1 MQNGITILD
10 FLQFETPTQEQ
21 KISLLAMA
29 DFVKQE
35 NEDDFFILC
44 GAAGTGKT
52 SITTALI
59 GYMNNREIGYAIA
72 APTGRAA
79 RILSRKSNVLSSTI
93 HSMIYNVN
101 SDPKTGEVHFTLK
114 QRDNEEEMP
123 SVFIIDEASMI
134 NAETYKQEDSLFL
147 SENSLLD
154 DLIKFVKQHHPKSK
168 IIFLGDRNQLPPV
181 NEQNSYALMPEY
193 LQNKFKWKG
202 SSKILTEVKRQE
214 DGSKIMKNAINTR
227 IAIENNKQFAA
238 LDSFKFGG
246 GIAGATTHYLN
257 NYKINGPDRSISISC
272 SHNGNQLFNKI
283 VREKLFGK
291 TCKMLEIGDY
301 LLVTQSWE
309 RNGQRMFNGDHV
321 IVEDFDTTQTE
332 IVAGL
337 HFMPIKLK
345 AKNIEG
351 KEEVIEDYILLD
363 SITNPSGVL
372 PLEKERQLR
381 HDRFA
386 KNNVFRESKN
396 PKDDRYIGAMRLTYG
411 HSITCNK
418 AQGGEWEKVYVSTY
432 FIPNLK
438 WQYTAI
444 TRAQQELLLY

>member
-10 FLQFETPTQEQ
+10 FLQFETPTHEQ
-21 KISLLAMA
+21 KLSLLAMA

-79 RILSRKSNVLSSTI
+79 RILGRKSNVLSSTI

-101 SDPKTGEVHFTLK
+101 SDPKTGEVRFTLK

-193 LQNKFKWKG
+193 LENKFKWKG

-227 IAIENNKQFAA
+227 IAIENNKQFAT

-291 TCKMLEIGDY
+291 TCKMLEKGDY

-321 IVEDFDTTQTE
+321 IVEDFDISKTE
-332 IVAGL
+332 MVAGL

-351 KEEVIEDYILLD
+351 KDEVIEDYILLD
-363 SITNPSGVL
+363 SISNPSGVL

-418 AQGGEWEKVYVSTY
+418 AQGGEWEKVYVNT
-432 FIPNLK
+432 FLIPNLK

-444 TRAQQELLLY
+444 TRAQKELLLY

>member
-10 FLQFETPTQEQ
+10 FLQFDCPTQEQ
-21 KISLLAMA
+21 KSALLAMA
-29 DFVKQE
+29 EFVKPD
-35 NEDDFFILC
+35 NKDDFFILC

-52 SITTALI
+52 SITTALV
-59 GYMNNREIGYAIA
+59 GYMNSREIGYHIA

-79 RILSRKSNVLSSTI
+79 RILGRKSKVLSSTI
-93 HSMIYNVN
+93 HSMIYLVN
-101 SDPKTGEVHFTLK
+101 SDSKTGEVHFTLK
-114 QRDNEEEMP
+114 QRDNEEEM
-123 SVFIIDEASMI
+123 SSIFIIDEASMV

-147 SENSLLD
+147 SEQSLLD
-154 DLIKFVKQHHPKSK
+154 DLIKFVKQYHSESK

-181 NEQNSYALMPEY
+181 HEQNSYALIPEY
-193 LQNKFKWKG
+193 LENKFEWKG
-202 SSKILTEVKRQE
+202 SYQILTEVKRQE

-227 IAIENNKQFAA
+227 IAIENNKQFSK

-246 GIAGATTHYLN
+246 GISGATTHYLN
-257 NYKINGPDRSISISC
+257 EYKKNGPDNSISIAC
-272 SHNGNQLFNKI
+272 SHVSNQLFNNI

-291 TCKMLEIGDY
+291 NCKMIEKGDY

-309 RNGQRMFNGDHV
+309 RNGQRLFNGDHV
-321 IVEDFDTTQTE
+321 IVEDFDTKKTE

-351 KEEVIEDYILLD
+351 KVEIIEDYILLE

-372 PLEKERQLR
+372 TLEKEKQLR

-386 KNNVFRESKN
+386 KNNVYRESKN
-396 PKDDRYIGAMRLTYG
+396 PKEDRYIGAIRLTYG

-418 AQGGEWEKVYVSTY
+418 AQGGEWEKVYVNT
-432 FIPNLK
+432 FFMPNLK

-444 TRAQQELLLY
+444 TRAEKELLLY

>member
-29 DFVKQE
+29 DFVKSE

-79 RILSRKSNVLSSTI
+79 RILGRKSNVLSSTI

-101 SDPKTGEVHFTLK
+101 SDPKTGEVRFTLK

-154 DLIKFVKQHHPKSK
+154 DLIKFVKQYHSESK

-193 LQNKFKWKG
+193 LENKFKWKG
-202 SSKILTEVKRQE
+202 NHQILTEVKRQE
-214 DGSKIMKNAINTR
+214 DGSKIMKNAISTR
-227 IAIENNKQFAA
+227 MAIDDNKQYSK
-238 LDSFKFGG
+238 LDCFKFGW
-246 GIAGATTHYLN
+246 GITGATTHYFN
-257 NYKINGPDRSISISC
+257 EFKKNGPDNSISIAC
-272 SHNGNQLFNKI
+272 SHKSNQFFNNI

-291 TCKMLEIGDY
+291 NCKMLEKGDY

-321 IVEDFDTTQTE
+321 IVENFDTALTE
-332 IVAGL
+332 MVAGL

-345 AKNIEG
+345 AKNMEG
-351 KEEVIEDYILLD
+351 KEEIIEDYILLD
-363 SITNPSGVL
+363 SIINPSGVL
-372 PLEKERQLR
+372 SLEKERMLR

-386 KNNVFRESKN
+386 KNNVYRESKK

-418 AQGGEWEKVYVSTY
+418 AQGGEWKNVYVNTFS
-432 FIPNLK
+432 IPNLK